1 MRIGIKPFLAMAEN
15 YSQGILETFWRRSA
29 AIKWL
34 RGQWNYD
41 RLILTHQWTGQ
52 EIIVKDRLKDAQ
64 IIQEMSGAVTIIYND
79 EGGEQNGKS

>member
-15 YSQGILETFWRRSA
+15 YSQGIFETFWRRSS

-41 RLILTHQWTGQ
+41 RLVLTHQWTGQ
-52 EIIVKDRLKDAQ
+52 EMIFRDRLKDAQ
-64 IIQEMSGAVTIIYND
+64 IIQHESGAVSIIYNEE
-79 EGGEQNGKS
+79 EGDG

>member
-1 MRIGIKPFLAMAEN
+1 MIGIKPFLAMAEN
-15 YSQGILETFWRRSA
+15 YSQGVLETFWLKSS

-52 EIIVKDRLKDAQ
+52 EQIFKDRLKDAT

-79 EGGEQNGKS
+79 EGGGTDGKR